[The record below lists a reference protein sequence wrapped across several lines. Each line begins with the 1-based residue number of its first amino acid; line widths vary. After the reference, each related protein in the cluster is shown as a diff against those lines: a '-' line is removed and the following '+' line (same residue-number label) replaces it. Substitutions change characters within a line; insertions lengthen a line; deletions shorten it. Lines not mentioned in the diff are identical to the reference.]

1 MPHHSRSS
9 SQPRPSVRQESLK
22 YESESSRI
30 PVRLSLRC
38 ITGLWARYS
47 SHPILSIIISLLFSL
62 PGHSVAPTTA
72 LKEGNKL
79 GVMRGTGMIA
89 PLSWTRFLEDEEPEC
104 EYPLDVELI
113 DANPIF
119 DFHAHEGT
127 TCLSACRRARSHHA
141 RSQTYGGPPSAILAA
156 PTVKNSLVVATI
168 FGQKAWR
175 KADSET

>member
-1 MPHHSRSS
+1 MVPEISTCYHAAKSYTKSIQFRIALKETPLFKPSRPSLPYRSRSS

-30 PVRLSLRC
+30 PVRLSIRC

-47 SHPILSIIISLLFSL
+47 SHPILSIIISLLYSL
-62 PGHSVAPTTA
+62 PGHAGAPTTA

-79 GVMRGTGMIA
+79 DVMRGTGMIA
-89 PLSWTRFLEDEEPEC
+89 PLSWSRFLEDEEPEF

-119 DFHAHEGT
+119 DFRGT
-127 TCLSACRRARSHHA
+127 
-141 RSQTYGGPPSAILAA
+141 
-156 PTVKNSLVVATI
+156 
-168 FGQKAWR
+168 
-175 KADSET
+175 